1 MYPMMHIGPVA
12 LQTAYLLVVVGFWLG
27 MEVAARAGKRRGVPD
42 GFVEGAGFR
51 ALVAAVIAARLVYA
65 LLHFDA
71 YSNDPAAL
79 FSPLAET
86 LNGPAG
92 LITWALVF
100 GGLASRRG
108 VRPRPL
114 LDALAPGIGIILAA
128 FALGDLARGARVGFP
143 ADVPWS
149 VELWGEARHPVQL
162 YLAVPAVGLALW
174 SLLYRGNRPF
184 AGFDFLVVLG
194 GYALA
199 LLIGSAWR
207 ESSGTVLG
215 DLRREQVIA
224 WLALL
229 AVLWV
234 GRRWVAGSQGDAG

>member
-27 MEVAARAGKRRGVPD
+27 MEAAARAGKRRDVPD

-51 ALVAAVIAARLVYA
+51 ALITAVIAARAVYA

-114 LDALAPGIGIILAA
+114 LDALAPGVGIILAA
-128 FALGDLARGARVGFP
+128 FSLGYLARGSHVASRLTCPGRWSCGAR
-143 ADVPWS
+143 
-149 VELWGEARHPVQL
+149 
-162 YLAVPAVGLALW
+162 
-174 SLLYRGNRPF
+174 RGIPF
-184 AGFDFLVVLG
+184 SF
-194 GYALA
+194 
-199 LLIGSAWR
+199 
-207 ESSGTVLG
+207 T
-215 DLRREQVIA
+215 
-224 WLALL
+224 WLF
-229 AVLWV
+229 
-234 GRRWVAGSQGDAG
+234 RRWGWRCGRCWTGATVHSPGLTSWS